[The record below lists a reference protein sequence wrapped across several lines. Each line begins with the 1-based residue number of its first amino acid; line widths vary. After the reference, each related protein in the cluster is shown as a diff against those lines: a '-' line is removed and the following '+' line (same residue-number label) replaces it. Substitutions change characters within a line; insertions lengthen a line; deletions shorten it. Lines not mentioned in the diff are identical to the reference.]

1 MLTPDLYKS
10 GVSRFRRLGVIT
22 SSLRFDK
29 LKIVPVLPTFAE
41 SGVCYVKQRFYW
53 NMALLKPKK

>member
-41 SGVCYVKQRFYW
+41 SGRI
-53 NMALLKPKK
+53 LR